1 MSPQAAQVES
11 GFFMLSR
18 RGMTRSVSRGPMEQ
32 ISEMLEELQSKRE
45 MLHVV
50 ITRRNAEEE
59 LVDLADLG
67 TEMRLI
73 KHPFQAGIKAQR
85 GVEL

>member
-1 MSPQAAQVES
+1 
-11 GFFMLSR
+11 
-18 RGMTRSVSRGPMEQ
+18 
-32 ISEMLEELQSKRE
+32 

-59 LVDLADLG
+59 LVDLADRG